1 MEKLTT
7 FLKKIGVKSDIIG
20 KLNSDDEIN
29 MDELVAAYKSG
40 YKEVISNDPDFIQP
54 IKDEIR
60 GTELSK
66 VEHKLKKVF
75 GLSPDE
81 IKDKKLDDIIQTA
94 YSKIQ
99 STSATTSDELQNKLI
114 ELTKENKRLL
124 DEVIPAKENEAKE
137 TIKTFR
143 RESALKSHLAS
154 KSLIVSPEVV
164 YPAIQDYLNKQF
176 NVDLDDAGQFV
187 VKTKTGLNPISEDG
201 TKTLSFDEIIDKHL
215 TSLNVL
221 KQSNGDV
228 KTLPGPVTQK
238 TAKVEKVENN
248 QVFHLPGLQVAKENA
263 ERMKSIRTFGQ

>member
-29 MDELVAAYKSG
+29 MDELVSAYKAG
-40 YKEVISNDPDFIQP
+40 YREVISNDPDFIQP

-75 GLSPDE
+75 GLTAE
-81 IKDKKLDDIIQTA
+81 ELKDKKIDDIITTA
-94 YSKIQ
+94 YTKVQ
-99 STSATTSDELQNKLI
+99 STSANTSDELQNRLI

-124 DEVIPAKENEAKE
+124 EEVIPAKENEAKE
-137 TIKTFR
+137 TIKSFR
-143 RESALKSHLAS
+143 KESALKTHLSS
-154 KSLIVSPEVV
+154 KSLIVSPDVV
-164 YPAIQDYLNKQF
+164 YPAITDYLSKQY
-176 NVDLDDAGQFV
+176 NVDIDDAGQFV

-201 TKTLSFDEIIDKHL
+201 TKTLSFDEIIDKQL
-215 TSLNVL
+215 TALNVL

-228 KTLPGPVTQK
+228 KSPVGHVTQK
-238 TAKVEKVENN
+238 TAKVEKVENS
-248 QVFHLPGLQVAKENA
+248 QVFHLPGLQVAQENA
-263 ERMKSIRTFGQ
+263 ERMKNLRTFGQ